1 MSFFLAVCFLGLTYK
16 LHLQNMRLEKMV
28 TFFPHTDSPAIHTN
42 GGGGRVQNALANA
55 SRAGLSAWIQFHFF
69 KRIHLMAL
77 MLVCHDK
84 TG

>member
-16 LHLQNMRLEKMV
+16 LHLQNVRLEKMV

-42 GGGGRVQNALANA
+42 GGGGARPECTGQCFQ
-55 SRAGLSAWIQFHFF
+55 SRLERLDSVPFF

-84 TG
+84 MG